1 MPSAVPVFTPA
12 RRPYVRLGAAAPV
25 GAWVPLRAEEGRTPR
40 DLLRRLAP
48 ARKPFLL
55 ESARTGPPTARWSF
69 LGGDPVLTVR
79 STSNGPVRVLDGDGE
94 RELTAGPLRALREL
108 LAPWRVTGF
117 PDLPPDFPPFSGG
130 FVGLFSYDLAR
141 RFERLPVI
149 AADDLGLPEID
160 LDLVDTVVAVDHVMN
175 RLWVTWLPSPRDRA
189 EAPEAVHAKGRERV
203 EAVLERLGKP
213 APPPPAATVLAPGP
227 VTANMVREDF
237 LAMVRRAK
245 DYIAAGDIF
254 QANLS
259 QRFSQDIPG
268 LDPFR
273 LYLALTRINPSPF
286 AAYLDRTEYQIVS
299 SSPERLV
306 ALRGDEV
313 EARPIAG
320 TRPRGGDDLD
330 DRHMNAEMLASDKER
345 AEHVMLVD
353 LMRNDLGRVCDY
365 GSVRVSEFMTTE
377 RYSHVMHIV
386 SNVVGRLGPG
396 MDALALL
403 RAAFP
408 GGTITGAP
416 KVRCMEIIEALE
428 PVRRGCY
435 TGSAGYLSATGDMDL
450 NLLIRTVLVKDGTAR
465 FQTGAGIVADSDPAF
480 EFSETLHKA
489 EAMRRALDAV
499 SAGAGLH
506 ALAGSA

>member
-1 MPSAVPVFTPA
+1 LPSAVPVFTPA
-12 RRPYVRLGAAAPV
+12 RRAYLRLGATAPV
-25 GAWVPLRAEEGRTPR
+25 GAWVPLAGRTPR

-48 ARKPFLL
+48 AHRPFLL
-55 ESARTGPPTARWSF
+55 ESARTGPGTARYSF

-79 STSNGPVRVLDGDGE
+79 STCNGPVCVRDGDGE

-108 LAPWRVTGF
+108 LAPWRTIR
-117 PDLPPDFPPFSGG
+117 PPRFPPFIGG

-160 LDLVDTVVAVDHVMN
+160 LDLVDLGVAVDHVAD
-175 RLWVTWLPSPRDRA
+175 RLWVTWLPGPRTRGD
-189 EAPEAVHAKGRERV
+189 APERVYARGCERV
-203 EAVLERLGKP
+203 EAVLERLGRP
-213 APPPPAATVLAPGP
+213 APPPPAPVPSAASPGP
-227 VTANMVREDF
+227 VTANMDREGF
-237 LAMVRRAK
+237 MARVRRAK

-259 QRFSQDIPG
+259 QRFSQKSPG

-286 AAYLDRTEYQIVS
+286 AAYIDRTDYQIVS

-306 ALRGDEV
+306 ALRGGRVD
-313 EARPIAG
+313 ARPIAG
-320 TRPRGGDDLD
+320 TRPRGGDAAD
-330 DRHMNAEMLASDKER
+330 DRHQNADLLASDKER

-396 MDALALL
+396 MDALALV

-416 KVRCMEIIEALE
+416 KVRCMEIIEELE

-435 TGSAGYLSATGDMDL
+435 TGSAGYLSAAGDMDL
-450 NLLIRTVLVKDGTAR
+450 NILIRTVLVKDGIAR
-465 FQTGAGIVADSDPAF
+465 FQTGAGVVADSDPAF
-480 EFSETLHKA
+480 EYAETLHKA

-499 SAGAGLH
+499 TRGAELH
-506 ALAGSA
+506 ALAGAGSA